1 MMEICL
7 YVAGW
12 RAEVAEVVLDCE
24 FQMKHWIIVG
34 MENTIHDNRLCSK
47 INASL
52 IISIELQRE
61 GEGLNYERN

>member
-24 FQMKHWIIVG
+24 FQMKLWIIAS
-34 MENTIHDNRLCSK
+34 MENAIHDNRLCSK
-47 INASL
+47 FNASL
-52 IISIELQRE
+52 IITI
-61 GEGLNYERN
+61 